1 LLPAPA
7 IVTLGHAFDSL
18 FLLVPGVAAS
28 PVIERFPQSSAGP
41 APKPVEITR
50 DNFGVPH
57 VFGATAAAVMFGS
70 GYAMAEDRL
79 ADIEVTL
86 RRANGRLAAIEG
98 RRGLDGAHG
107 HFAGGARDRKC
118 HPVGRTESF
127 H

>member
-1 LLPAPA
+1 LGSVQIKQGLTFPARSHRVCFLPRRLSHWGMPSIRFSCWCLVSLLLP
-7 IVTLGHAFDSL
+7 LSS
-18 FLLVPGVAAS
+18 AS
-28 PVIERFPQSSAGP
+28 PQSSAGP

-98 RRGLDGAHG
+98 R
-107 HFAGGARDRKC
+107 
-118 HPVGRTESF
+118 
-127 H
+127 